1 MSYST
6 FRNRMNSKGGT
17 RYERNFNKMSR
28 SFELWFENT
37 LAKEEVEIDGVKQY
51 AVIND
56 QNQNN
61 NKDLSDDKY
70 MVVKNESN
78 LKVGSIMKWRDR
90 EWLIFSDEEKSV
102 PTHKQTKIRPSNG
115 RIKWMINGKV
125 SGVEGNGHPAVI
137 KNNTLYTLGLSTSGH
152 HSWIVN
158 AKMLM
163 YMQDNSETRNI
174 ALGQRVFISGAVY
187 QVMFKEWMSRN
198 GMIQFLLEEDF
209 VDPSRDNVEL
219 GIADYYIDGK
229 EQGGG
234 EEEKPK
240 PVEKTVVITGSE
252 KARIGATVKYEAN
265 VYEDG
270 NVNPEEGIVEWT
282 VMDDSAVA
290 TIVEQ
295 STKGISIRIV
305 SNFQKVGSQIT
316 IVGKTADGV
325 LGSKTVKII
334 SPY

>member
-1 MSYST
+1 MDA
-6 FRNRMNSKGGT
+6 KGGT
-17 RYERNFNKMSR
+17 RYERNFKKMSR

-37 LAKEEVEIDGVKQY
+37 LAKEEVEIDGVKQF

-78 LKVGSIMKWRDR
+78 LKVGSIMKWRER

-115 RIKWMINGKV
+115 RIKWMIDGKV
-125 SGVEGNGHPAVI
+125 SGKDGDGHPAVI

-163 YMQDNSETRNI
+163 YMQDNPQTRSI
-174 ALGQRVFISGAVY
+174 KLGQRVFISGAVY

-209 VDPSRDNVEL
+209 VDPTRDNVEL
-219 GIADYYIDGK
+219 GIADYYINGEK
-229 EQGGG
+229 PSTG
-234 EEEKPK
+234 EEEKPN
-240 PVEKTVVITGSE
+240 PIEKTLVITGSD
-252 KARIGATVKYEAN
+252 KAKIGSTVKYEAS
-265 VYEDG
+265 VYENG
-270 NVNPEEGIVEWT
+270 QLVPEEGVTEWT
-282 VMDDSAVA
+282 VMDDSAIA

-325 LGSKTVKII
+325 LASKAVKII

>member
-6 FRNRMNSKGGT
+6 FRSRMNSKGGT

-90 EWLIFSDEEKSV
+90 EWLVFSDEEKSV

-125 SGVEGNGHPAVI
+125 SGIEGNGHPAVI

-174 ALGQRVFISGAVY
+174 AIGQRVFISGAVY

-219 GIADYYIDGK
+219 GVADYYVDGK

-234 EEEKPK
+234 EETPK

-252 KARIGATVKYEAN
+252 KARIGSTVKYEAN

-270 NVNPEEGIVEWT
+270 NLDSEEGITEWT

-325 LGSKTVKII
+325 IGSKTVKII

>member
-1 MSYST
+1 
-6 FRNRMNSKGGT
+6 MNSKGGT

-90 EWLIFSDEEKSV
+90 EWLVFSDEEKSV

-125 SGVEGNGHPAVI
+125 SGIEGNGHPAVI

-174 ALGQRVFISGAVY
+174 AIGQRVFISGAVY

-219 GIADYYIDGK
+219 GVADYYVDGK

-234 EEEKPK
+234 EETPK

-252 KARIGATVKYEAN
+252 KARIGSTVKYEAN

-270 NVNPEEGIVEWT
+270 NLDSEEGITEWT

-325 LGSKTVKII
+325 IGSKTVKII